1 MAPSIPAPGTRMTSR
16 DTSIRRSTPTWCR
29 GSEARW
35 RPVTPGR
42 SRRVRRLGTTVLSR
56 QATCAGAAG
65 GRLLRVRT
73 TAATGRSPDG
83 HRTIPAPTRSADV
96 TILIGPRA
104 MDVAA
109 TTPIPSLIRT
119 PRRGSSAR
127 HPPLPRPRRNRPR
140 VPGHRR
146 HRAGA
151 ATAPNPSLG
160 PPRNR
165 RSGTSR
171 GSGPARAATGGPVT
185 PGPAGTCSRRPARI
199 RHRPL
204 FPRPARAPPQSRQPH
219 VRPAP
224 GPSRPGGRPPR
235 PSPLVRAVAAL
246 RASLRTRNLTLPT
259 GVPQA
264 GRARAG
270 LPADRR
276 PGRPPPGR
284 LPIRGP
290 RTRCPAAGGLAAGP
304 LCGRR
309 PGTTLRSKPRSRPQP
324 AGAHG
329 RRGPGAGRAGGAT
342 GRS

>member
-1 MAPSIPAPGTRMTSR
+1 MTSR
-16 DTSIRRSTPTWCR
+16 DASIRRSTPTWCR

-42 SRRVRRLGTTVLSR
+42 SRRVRRLGTTLLSR
-56 QATCAGAAG
+56 QATQGGAAG
-65 GRLLRVRT
+65 GRPLRV
-73 TAATGRSPDG
+73 
-83 HRTIPAPTRSADV
+83 
-96 TILIGPRA
+96 
-104 MDVAA
+104 
-109 TTPIPSLIRT
+109 
-119 PRRGSSAR
+119 
-127 HPPLPRPRRNRPR
+127 RNRPR

-264 GRARAG
+264 GRPRAG

-276 PGRPPPGR
+276 PGRPPHGR

-290 RTRCPAAGGLAAGP
+290 RTRCPPPGGLAAGP
-304 LCGRR
+304 PCGRR
-309 PGTTLRSKPRSRPQP
+309 PGTTLRTRLRSRPQP
-324 AGAHG
+324 PGAHG

-342 GRS
+342 GKS